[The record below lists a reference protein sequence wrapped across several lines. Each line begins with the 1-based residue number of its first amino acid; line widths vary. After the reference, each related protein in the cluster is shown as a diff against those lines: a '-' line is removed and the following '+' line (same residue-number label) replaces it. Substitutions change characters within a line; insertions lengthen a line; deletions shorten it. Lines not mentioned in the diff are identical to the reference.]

1 MRPVYFYFVF
11 IPFCLTIACNNVSDT
26 AKKVVNKGGEVVG
39 ETASDFIEGVGKGIG
54 QSLDCKVFLDSTLI
68 ALGLEN
74 GKYSILS
81 SPNGGENNLLTIYFI
96 FNEDFDREIKIVA
109 KDKNDLEIGRTSKRI
124 KGSKGS
130 AEYFEMEF
138 HKRTYIEAKSNIYF
152 KL

>member
-1 MRPVYFYFVF
+1 MRFVLLTFVF
-11 IPFCLTIACNNVSDT
+11 IPFCIAIACNNVSDT

-54 QSLDCKVFLDSTLI
+54 QSLDCKIFLDSTLVS
-68 ALGLEN
+68 LGLES
-74 GKYSILS
+74 GKYAILS

-96 FNEDFDREIKIVA
+96 FNKDFDQEIKIVA
-109 KDKNDLEIGRTSKRI
+109 KDKNDLEIGRITKRI
-124 KGSKGS
+124 KGTNGS
-130 AEYFEMEF
+130 AEYFDLEF